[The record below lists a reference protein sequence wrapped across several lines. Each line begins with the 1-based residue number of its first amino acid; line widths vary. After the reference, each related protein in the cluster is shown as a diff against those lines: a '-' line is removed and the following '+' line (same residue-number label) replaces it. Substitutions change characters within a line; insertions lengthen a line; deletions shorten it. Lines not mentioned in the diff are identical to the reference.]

1 MTVWVWF
8 DQIWLTDQILIVAKS
23 WLKLWRRP
31 HNPLSPTEH
40 MCWLKKKEFSIFY
53 VDMNVHSHDTLAAVL
68 TQQMPSYRVISS
80 LHSSGALALLGTDRK
95 RVVLS
100 VEGWSRLRT
109 QHSSPDLDHWPANAQ
124 RDLSY
129 QQEAGQ
135 KWSDAEGKYLT
146 FT

>member
-1 MTVWVWF
+1 MK
-8 DQIWLTDQILIVAKS
+8 LI
-23 WLKLWRRP
+23 
-31 HNPLSPTEH
+31 E
-40 MCWLKKKEFSIFY
+40 KKEEFSIFNA
-53 VDMNVHSHDTLAAVL
+53 DMNVHSHDTLAAVL

-95 RVVLS
+95 RVALS

-109 QHSSPDLDHWPANAQ
+109 QLSSPGLDHWPANAQ